1 MGKIDK
7 DLLKKL
13 HEDKLKNGGEVDKSL
28 PFRKPPKDLLDNTEN
43 QNNSES
49 ESDTSEEKD
58 K

>member
-1 MGKIDK
+1 MDK

-13 HEDKLKNGGEVDKSL
+13 MEDKLKNGGEVDKSL
-28 PFRKPPKDLLDNTEN
+28 PFRGPPKDLLDNVEN

-49 ESDTSEEKD
+49 ESNNSEEKD

>member
-1 MGKIDK
+1 MDK

-13 HEDKLKNGGEVDKSL
+13 MEDKLKNGGEVDKSL
-28 PFRKPPKDLLDNTEN
+28 PFRKPPKDLLDNAEN

-49 ESDTSEEKD
+49 ESNNSEEKD